1 MGAGGVLLGLLA
13 GVLSTLS
20 PCVLP
25 LLPLLVSGAASSHN
39 STAGLGAGVALLA
52 AGVAVS
58 FTAIGLF
65 VATVGFAIGLDGSVL
80 RMFAAGLLLLLGL
93 TLVSS
98 ALQRRFAAAA
108 GGIADAGQRALGRWA
123 PRGAAGQFVVGLLL
137 GAVWAPC
144 VGPTLGAASLLA
156 AQRQALAEVAAI
168 MLAFG
173 LGAALP
179 LVLVASVSRQAALR
193 WRGRMLLAGTGG
205 TSLFGGAVA
214 LTGLFIL
221 TGTDRA
227 LESWAV
233 AHSPAWLTDL
243 TTRY

>member
-1 MGAGGVLLGLLA
+1 MSAGSILLGLLA

-25 LLPLLVSGAASSHN
+25 LLPLVLGGAASVHR
-39 STAGLGAGVALLA
+39 AGAVLLA
-52 AGVAVS
+52 AGLALS

-65 VATVGFAIGLDGSVL
+65 VATVGFAAGLDGTVFRTVSAV
-80 RMFAAGLLLLLGL
+80 MLLLVGL
-93 TLVSS
+93 TLVSA
-98 ALQRRFAAAA
+98 ALQNRFAVAT
-108 GGIADAGQRALGRWA
+108 GGIADAGQRLLGRLA
-123 PRGAAGQFVVGLLL
+123 PRGLGGQFLIGVLL

-156 AQRQALAEVAAI
+156 AQRQALPEVAAV

-179 LVLVASVSRQAALR
+179 LLLIASLSRQAMLR
-193 WRGRMLLAGTGG
+193 WRGRMMRAGAGG
-205 TSLFGGAVA
+205 KSVFGGLA
-214 LTGLFIL
+214 LVTALFIL
-221 TGTDRA
+221 TGADHRI
-227 LESWAV
+227 ESWAV
-233 AHSPAWLTDL
+233 ANSPGWLTDL

>member
-1 MGAGGVLLGLLA
+1 MEIGGILLGLLA

-25 LLPLLVSGAASSHN
+25 LLPLVLGSAASVHR
-39 STAGLGAGVALLA
+39 AGAPLLA
-52 AGVAVS
+52 AGLALS
-58 FTAIGLF
+58 FTVIGLF
-65 VATVGFAIGLDGSVL
+65 VATVGFAIGLDGAVFRTFSAVL
-80 RMFAAGLLLLLGL
+80 LMAMGLLLL
-93 TLVSS
+93 S
-98 ALQRRFAAAA
+98 AAMQNRFASAT
-108 GGIADAGQRALGRWA
+108 GGIADAGNRLLDRFA
-123 PRGAAGQFVVGLLL
+123 PRGAAGQFLVGLLL

-156 AQRQALAEVAAI
+156 AQRQDLPAVAAI
-168 MLAFG
+168 MFAFG

-179 LVLVASVSRQAALR
+179 LLLIGSLSRQAIMR
-193 WRGRMLLAGTGG
+193 WRGRMMRAGTSGK
-205 TSLFGGAVA
+205 SLFGGVAV

-221 TGTDRA
+221 TGTDHR

-233 AHSPAWLTDL
+233 ANSPAWLTDL